1 MATIL
6 LVEDE
11 PVLAQ
16 IIIETLEKKGYRVL
30 HASNGTTALR
40 LCQLQQPDLTI
51 LDWALLAL
59 GGIERLLTL
68 RRVSPAPMLMLT
80 PHNAESSN
88 LVGIEFNADD
98 YLAKPFSRGE
108 LVTRVKMLLH
118 RAEQIQKIVGADRER
133 RTQFLTYQNLTL
145 DAIQRQLTMDGQP
158 VDLTSIEFDLLS
170 LLMSS
175 PGRVFSNAYLLETV
189 RKDAFADEDCPLDA
203 TMLRLC
209 QKLGAVGMIETVFGS
224 GYRLKPVG

>member
-30 HASNGTTALR
+30 HASNGQAALR

-80 PHNAESSN
+80 PRNAESSN

-98 YLAKPFSRGE
+98 YLAKPFGRRE
-108 LVTRVKMLLH
+108 LVTRVQMLLH

-133 RTQFLTYQNLTL
+133 RTQFLTYQTLTL
-145 DAIQRQLTMDGQP
+145 DAIQRRLTMDGQP
-158 VDLTSIEFDLLS
+158 VDLTPIEFDLLS

-189 RKDAFADEDCPLDA
+189 RKDTFADEDCPLDA
-203 TMLRLC
+203 IMLRLC
-209 QKLGAVGMIETVFGS
+209 QKLSAVGIIETVFGS
-224 GYRLKPVG
+224 GYRLKPVR